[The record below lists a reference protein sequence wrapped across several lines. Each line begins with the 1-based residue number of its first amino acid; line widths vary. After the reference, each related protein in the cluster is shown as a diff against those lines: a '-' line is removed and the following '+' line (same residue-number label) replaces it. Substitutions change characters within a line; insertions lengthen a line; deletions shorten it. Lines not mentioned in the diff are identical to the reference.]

1 MDSHVSAIRVLL
13 VTDFALFRDG
23 LRMGFDGQQDI
34 ALIDEAPDI
43 DTAVRLTR
51 EQRPDVILVDLH
63 LPRNTAIQAAEQIL
77 NENPDAKIIALLG
90 SPDRE
95 TVSKVMEAGVR
106 GYLMKET
113 HLPELLQAIRCV
125 AAGGAV
131 IDPQIAVQLLSD
143 YRRLA
148 RQSAGEDHRFSARE
162 LELLRYLAAGMGNQ
176 EIAKMMFLSS
186 QTVKN
191 DLSDLYRRLGVD
203 NRTEA
208 VATAL
213 RVGLISL
220 ERDQK

>member
-1 MDSHVSAIRVLL
+1 VNAIRVLL

-23 LRMGFDGQQDI
+23 LCIGFGDQQDI
-34 ALIDEAPDI
+34 ALSDEASDI
-43 DTAVRLTR
+43 DTAVRLAR
-51 EQRPDVILVDLH
+51 EQRPDVILIDLH
-63 LPRNTAIQAAEQIL
+63 LSRNTGVQVAEQIL

-90 SPDRE
+90 STDRE
-95 TVSKVMEAGVR
+95 TVGKVMAAGVR

-125 AAGGAV
+125 ASGGAV
-131 IDPQIAVQLLSD
+131 IDPQIAAQMLMD

-148 RQSAGEDHRFSARE
+148 RQNAGEDHRFSARE

-176 EIAKMMFLSS
+176 EIAKKMFLSS